1 MRAKKHTI
9 DYNEIGRALRSYCFN
24 ANDLSEDGPYGK
36 TAKSL
41 GWSNSR
47 KNRNYLKL
55 IWSSNRGNVQNL
67 EEGREQ
73 LDETLENG
81 SNESHD
87 LLHMD
92 GKSSSKVKE
101 NQKSSSLKREKNSG
115 DLLDDEANIK
125 EVSADRVVKKGR
137 KSIKMSRK
145 RLSLS
150 REKKP
155 IVISDDELND
165 RPQISDLPKTLTKST
180 RKLRKKKIPYTPISF
195 KTKKEEYCIC
205 QSNYKDVD
213 GGRMIECQNCQKW
226 YHCSCLSLPT
236 LSNETTGKHLQFKCG
251 RLSCNEGVFMYKV
264 RGKEVFPSCCNKE
277 GNIFQNIAHSESK
290 IQELENT
297 SFKLAEVVEHFVGT
311 KESFEFKK
319 ASEELTVFL
328 LNLDKICTFGL
339 GYLREKRKRV
349 VDKIHSFI

>member
-101 NQKSSSLKREKNSG
+101 NQK
-115 DLLDDEANIK
+115 K
-125 EVSADRVVKKGR
+125 E
-137 KSIKMSRK
+137 
-145 RLSLS
+145 
-150 REKKP
+150 
-155 IVISDDELND
+155 
-165 RPQISDLPKTLTKST
+165 
-180 RKLRKKKIPYTPISF
+180 
-195 KTKKEEYCIC
+195 
-205 QSNYKDVD
+205 
-213 GGRMIECQNCQKW
+213 
-226 YHCSCLSLPT
+226 
-236 LSNETTGKHLQFKCG
+236 
-251 RLSCNEGVFMYKV
+251 
-264 RGKEVFPSCCNKE
+264 
-277 GNIFQNIAHSESK
+277 
-290 IQELENT
+290 
-297 SFKLAEVVEHFVGT
+297 
-311 KESFEFKK
+311 
-319 ASEELTVFL
+319 
-328 LNLDKICTFGL
+328 
-339 GYLREKRKRV
+339 
-349 VDKIHSFI
+349 